1 MSDIENIDPFAN
13 TKNADSEEELEQEFE
28 AEEHGETR
36 PVRPTV
42 AINYQNNLEVKTNF
56 CCQID
61 RDIHTEGTV
70 ISITNAQKTTDNNG
84 SSYITYTVKVGEE
97 EVKRRYS
104 EFESLRKALMKLYP
118 TLIVPPIPEKHSF
131 ADYATLQSKAKED
144 VAIIEKRKRMLQ
156 SFLNR
161 VSNHPQ
167 LSNEHVFHK
176 FLEAGVS
183 WNEVLNSRP
192 LSNLPKNILQ
202 ASPPNLS
209 SRSSSASSSPTGST
223 AHQTVLPNPS
233 ASQQLKNPDQR
244 FLDSE
249 AFTNKFAHHI
259 SQNLEKTNK
268 RTWKRLN
275 DLSNDYAELGA
286 IYNGFSLNEHGE
298 LANAIEKVGQA
309 VDSSYMT
316 TGSLTSSLE
325 AEFSEPLQEYSQFAQ
340 VIKQV
345 LKYRHLKH
353 LQMELT
359 AETLERQKF
368 NLEIL
373 EKSDQEA
380 KRLEEALAKER
391 GLHDTSIQNSQSF
404 DDENNENAIGEN
416 GHHDEF
422 SQNADISTLSKSHQ
436 KRRSGSKLFSVLSHT
451 IHGIMDVD
459 PEATRRNSL
468 GKTRESIIQ
477 LEEAL
482 VITTEDL
489 KKISVSIQND
499 LDRFQRQKI
508 RDLRNMLLNYAKN
521 HVIWCKKN
529 LSSWEEAKV
538 EVENIQI

>member
-1 MSDIENIDPFAN
+1 MSDIENIDPFLGAISN
-13 TKNADSEEELEQEFE
+13 TRNDSDSEEELE
-28 AEEHGETR
+28 AEETR
-36 PVRPTV
+36 SARPTV
-42 AINYQNNLEVKTNF
+42 AINYQYKPGVKTHY

-61 RDIHTEGTV
+61 KEIHTEGTV
-70 ISITNAQKTTDNNG
+70 ILITNAQKTSDDSG
-84 SSYITYTVKVGEE
+84 SSFITYTVKVGEE

-104 EFESLRKALMKLYP
+104 EFESLRKSLMRLYP
-118 TLIVPPIPEKHSF
+118 TLIVPPIPEKHSL
-131 ADYATLQSKAKED
+131 ADYATLQGKAKED

-176 FLEAGVS
+176 FLETGVS
-183 WNEVLNSRP
+183 WNDVLKSRL
-192 LSNLPKNILQ
+192 LSSLPKNILQ
-202 ASPPNLS
+202 GSPANLS
-209 SRSSSASSSPTGST
+209 SSHPSSASSSPTSST
-223 AHQTVLPNPS
+223 VQQTVLPNPN
-233 ASQQLKNPDQR
+233 ASQPLKNPDPR
-244 FLDSE
+244 FIDSE
-249 AFTNKFAHHI
+249 AYTNKFAYHI

-309 VDSSYMT
+309 VDSSFMA

-359 AETLERQKF
+359 AETLEKQKF
-368 NLEIL
+368 NLEVL
-373 EKSDQEA
+373 EKSEQES
-380 KRLEEALAKER
+380 KRLEEALVKDR
-391 GLHDTSIQNSQSF
+391 GIQDTSIQSTQSNL
-404 DDENNENAIGEN
+404 DGESNENTIGEN
-416 GHHDEF
+416 GHHHEH
-422 SQNADISTLSKSHQ
+422 SQNGDSLTITKSHQ

-459 PEATRRNSL
+459 PEATRRNSI

-477 LEEAL
+477 LEEAK
-482 VITTEDL
+482 VTTAEDL
-489 KKISVSIQND
+489 KNISASIQED

-508 RDLRNMLLNYAKN
+508 RDLRDMLLNYAKN
-521 HVIWCKKN
+521 HVTWCKKN
-529 LSSWEEAKV
+529 LSSWEEAKI
-538 EVENIQI
+538 EVKNVQI